1 MKKKQTKRN
10 PNQISLT
17 MSKENEVKTMDNKTT
32 MHQKQQYKQRYSI
45 QLP

>member
-17 MSKENEVKTMDNKTT
+17 MSKENEVKQWTT
-32 MHQKQQYKQRYSI
+32 KR
-45 QLP
+45 